1 MLNQVARSL
10 ARTLGRSARQVL
22 QSAVAPPFHFTSE
35 SGAEFA
41 SFYRL
46 PSVARPTCS
55 CRLRRKAFQ
64 H

>member
-41 SFYRL
+41 SFYCW
-46 PSVARPTCS
+46 AAE
-55 CRLRRKAFQ
+55 CRSSNVFMSA
-64 H
+64 